1 MAGTKGHS
9 GGARPNTGRKGPGR
23 IERLEPILEQIDDR
37 LEQKVD
43 ERLTSLEQLAQGGIQ
58 AVTERWQLA
67 GTIFIDDYQDLTGPD
82 GAPTGKTVRHK
93 IRALP
98 DKPADELVLVSRTV
112 NTLPPNL
119 AANIYLINRLVGPP
133 TPTEIPEDLPSPDTL
148 PAEIEAAIAR
158 IYGQPEQS

>member
-23 IERLEPILEQIDDR
+23 IARLEPIVDQIDDR
-37 LEQKVD
+37 LEQTLD
-43 ERLTSLEQLAQGGIQ
+43 ARINTLELLAQGGVQ
-58 AVTERWQLA
+58 TVTERWELA
-67 GTIFIDDYQDLTGPD
+67 GTIFIDDYQPLTDPD

-93 IRALP
+93 VRALP

-112 NTLPPNL
+112 TTLPPNL

-133 TPTEIPEDLPSPDTL
+133 APTEIPDDQSTPDTL
-148 PAEIEAAIAR
+148 PEEIEAAITR
-158 IYGQPEQS
+158 IYGETAN